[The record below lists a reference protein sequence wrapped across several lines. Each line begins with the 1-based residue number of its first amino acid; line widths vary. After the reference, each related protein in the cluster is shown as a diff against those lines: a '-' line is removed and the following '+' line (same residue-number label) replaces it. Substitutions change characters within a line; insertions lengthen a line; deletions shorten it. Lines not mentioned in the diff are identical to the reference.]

1 MIDNGDTNPATFNL
15 LDEPWIRCM
24 DMEGNPRVVSIR
36 DIFGGRVRVAKI
48 VGESPTQDY
57 AVIRVL
63 LAIFWRAHAQEIS
76 EALPTSR
83 RDDSFDWGEWFEETR
98 ESLRD
103 SDRDDVVLDYLET
116 YEDRFD
122 LLDEKQPFMQVA
134 DLHTKSGETKSVS
147 MIVPEAAGAFFTMRA
162 AEERESLSFAE
173 AARWLVHAQAYDYS
187 GIKSGAVGDERVAG
201 GKGYPIGTG
210 WSGQT
215 GGTLILSP
223 YGLLDTLILNTAPE
237 AVNQSATA
245 RDLSGDLPVWERP
258 QDSAAQ
264 RPGSDPKEGAAPQGA
279 ADLATWQSRRIRLHV
294 EGGRVRRVVLANGD
308 RIPAAGKNAFG
319 DPMTP
324 YRYSPNQSTQTEDA
338 YYPRPYDETRT
349 MWKSLDALVAVTG
362 DAGFTKKVKAP
373 VRPATLSNLAYLSAD
388 GYLETRV
395 LDLALVS
402 MVYGPN
408 ESSVGT
414 TFSASIGLPLAV
426 LRTDD
431 TGTRVREAVRTA
443 VEKTRAA
450 AVSVGWFAGQLLVA
464 AGGDYEFGAAAAD
477 RLYARLE
484 PSFIDWLAT
493 VDAENVDKRARQWQ
507 FAVLEEALDQAVEL
521 VRGAGQK
528 AIVGRITDADEKG
541 HGRIVSAGTLHQALR
556 RRLNKDLPLT
566 VPEPEDQDSTEEK
579 DEVHA

>member
-1 MIDNGDTNPATFNL
+1 MRVTPNL
-15 LDEPWIRCM
+15 LDVPWIRCM
-24 DMEGNPRVVSIR
+24 DMEGNPRVVSVR
-36 DIFGGRVRVAKI
+36 EIFDGRVRVAKI

-98 ESLRD
+98 EFLRD
-103 SDRDDVVLDYLET
+103 SGRDDVVLDYLET

-122 LLDEKQPFMQVA
+122 LLDDKQPFMQVA
-134 DLHTKSGETKSVS
+134 DLHTKSGGTKSVS
-147 MIVPEAAGAFFTMRA
+147 MIVPEAASALFTMRT

-187 GIKSGAVGDERVAG
+187 GIKSGAVGDERVTG

-279 ADLATWQSRRIRLHV
+279 ADLATWQARRIRLHV

-308 RIPAAGKNAFG
+308 RIPAAGKNVFG

-362 DAGFTKKVKAP
+362 DAGFTKKEKAP
-373 VRPATLSNLAYLSAD
+373 IRPATLSNLANLSAD

-402 MVYGPN
+402 MVYGPQ

-414 TFSASIGLPLAV
+414 TFSTSIGLPLAV

-431 TGTRVREAVRTA
+431 TGKRVREAVRTA

-477 RLYARLE
+477 RLYSRLE
-484 PSFIDWLAT
+484 PKFIDWLAT
-493 VDAENVDKRARQWQ
+493 VDTENVDKRARQWQ

-556 RRLNKDLPLT
+556 RRLKKDLPLT
-566 VPEPEDQDSTEEK
+566 VPEPEDQNSTEEK